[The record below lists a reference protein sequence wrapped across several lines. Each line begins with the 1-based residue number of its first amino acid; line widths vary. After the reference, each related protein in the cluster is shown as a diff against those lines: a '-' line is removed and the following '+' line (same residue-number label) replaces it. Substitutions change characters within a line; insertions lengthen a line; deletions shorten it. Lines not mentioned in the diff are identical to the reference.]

1 MSKYRIFSFQ
11 DETIMEAPEPAKVH
25 GFKCP
30 ICMAPFVEETTTRC
44 GHIFCKKCIE
54 TAITAHHICPTC
66 GKNATHKALV
76 RVFLP
81 NFNWRYDQYL

>member
-1 MSKYRIFSFQ
+1 
-11 DETIMEAPEPAKVH
+11 
-25 GFKCP
+25 
-30 ICMAPFVEETTTRC
+30 MAPFVEETTTRC

-66 GKNATHKALV
+66 GKKATHKALV

-81 NFNWRYDQYL
+81 NSN

>member
-1 MSKYRIFSFQ
+1 
-11 DETIMEAPEPAKVH
+11 MEAPEPAKVH

-76 RVFLP
+76 RAMANARTRRRTGNDTNMGNTL
-81 NFNWRYDQYL
+81 